1 MKRKLLSAI
10 LIVAL
15 AASAIACSKK
25 DKSDSTTGAADNE
38 PGVEET
44 EDAPVDE
51 TDPSDTNVCV
61 DVHKVL
67 GHLIVVNEDLQEN
80 PVTAVKLVGNSTGS
94 EDDINGL
101 EPSADSIRCIFEMN
115 EWISIYPI
123 TTDTYDAFS
132 VFVMPH
138 EDDCTAY
145 TAAYL
150 SSDDHPNAAVSY
162 FSINEYNDISHYCT
176 DVYVNPEYNAPGFYD
191 LVLVANGNPIA
202 VIPVEIY
209 AEGELQSAGNLADLM
224 AAECQ

>member
-44 EDAPVDE
+44 DDAPVDE
-51 TDPSDTNVCV
+51 TDPSGTNVSV

-80 PVTAVKLVGNSTGS
+80 PVTAVKLVGNLTGS

-115 EWISIYPI
+115 EWISIYPV

-138 EDDCTAY
+138 E
-145 TAAYL
+145 
-150 SSDDHPNAAVSY
+150 
-162 FSINEYNDISHYCT
+162 
-176 DVYVNPEYNAPGFYD
+176 
-191 LVLVANGNPIA
+191 
-202 VIPVEIY
+202 
-209 AEGELQSAGNLADLM
+209 
-224 AAECQ
+224 